1 MVLEPILKLLAK
13 AESNELKDIQHRQLD
28 DFVIQVVLP
37 NVHTHPHGFTV
48 ALNPLKIPLW
58 ILSLVKYN
66 QFDASFCSQLYHS
79 PFLCIA
85 SHALSI

>member
-1 MVLEPILKLLAK
+1 MVLEPILKLQAK

-28 DFVIQVVLP
+28 DFLIQVVLP
-37 NVHTHPHGFTV
+37 NVHTHRHGITV

-58 ILSLVKYN
+58 ILSLVKDN
-66 QFDASFCSQLYHS
+66 QFGAFFCTQLYHS
-79 PFLCIA
+79 LSLCIA